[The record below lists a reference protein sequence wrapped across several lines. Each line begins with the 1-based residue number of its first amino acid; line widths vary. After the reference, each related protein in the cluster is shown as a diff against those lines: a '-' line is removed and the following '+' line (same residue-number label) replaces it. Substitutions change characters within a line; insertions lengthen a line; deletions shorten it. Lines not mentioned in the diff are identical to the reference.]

1 MYHEDC
7 RQCGNVVEYC
17 CRAWVI
23 AVRAGHD
30 IVSHRQVSQDYL
42 RGRVISGRFRGQPT
56 ELNGHCLIH
65 CLLGRLAIVQWSSRC
80 ITRTAGGVE
89 MLPSLYDSH
98 LLCVLLDGCA
108 CRP

>member
-1 MYHEDC
+1 MILT
-7 RQCGNVVEYC
+7 C
-17 CRAWVI
+17 CVFCLT

-56 ELNGHCLIH
+56 ELNGHCL
-65 CLLGRLAIVQWSSRC
+65 LGRLAIVHWSSRC
-80 ITRTAGGVE
+80 ITRTAGGLE

-108 CRP
+108 CRT